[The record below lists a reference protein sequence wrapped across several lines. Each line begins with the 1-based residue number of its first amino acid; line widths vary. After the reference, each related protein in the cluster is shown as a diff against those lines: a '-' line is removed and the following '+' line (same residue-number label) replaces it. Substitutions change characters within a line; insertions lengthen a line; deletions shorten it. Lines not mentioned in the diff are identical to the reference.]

1 MARIIRQHIL
11 RWCNRLIRCWL
22 PARAVTKR
30 LVVATLLNIFP
41 TYFGAFASNIVQT
54 SFVGRFFFIFILCI
68 GSLYWFFVR
77 RLQARRAGMRSVYSL
92 KDCFHKS
99 RRSTAWGRSP
109 QSSDILYCY
118 SFIASVYS
126 FLYFISHMNKW
137 QLFPEIVI
145 SKRSDCYFSRSD
157 KETSCLRQEIVSS
170 ASWNINPFGG
180 NNKAHKAYCL
190 AEASTPALPGR
201 ERA

>member
-1 MARIIRQHIL
+1 MARIIRQHLL
-11 RWCNRLIRCWL
+11 RWCNRLLRCWL
-22 PARAVTKR
+22 PARAVSKR

-54 SFVGRFFFIFILCI
+54 SFVGRFSSFSFYALAVLIDFSSGDCRLAEPVCAAFTRWKIAFIRVGAAQPEGVAHNLLTFCIATPSSRAFIVFFILFLTWI
-68 GSLYWFFVR
+68 
-77 RLQARRAGMRSVYSL
+77 
-92 KDCFHKS
+92 
-99 RRSTAWGRSP
+99 
-109 QSSDILYCY
+109 SDN
-118 SFIASVYS
+118 
-126 FLYFISHMNKW
+126 YFQKL
-137 QLFPEIVI
+137 LF
-145 SKRSDCYFSRSD
+145 RSDCYFSRSD

-180 NNKAHKAYCL
+180 NNKAHKTYCL